1 MYRLVVALCCLLFV
15 LAGPSLAAALGA
27 GIADSSFPFDSH
39 PVARNATLS
48 EGNQLETDAATPEPR
63 LYFGERMRLATAD
76 GSVVALLRPG
86 SPLEFAPLQ
95 VTDAQPPFEM
105 SGCLERRQG
114 RFVMRDLISGVVEE
128 VRGNRLELEVGN
140 TVQVTAKVVPGAT
153 PMEGATEVVEISRL
167 RRISTG
173 CASAA
178 PGAEALKQGSSHRWN
193 GYGFFAAGGSLA
205 EIGGRFKGGGG
216 GLEVFIW
223 RGFSAGAEASA
234 FQDDYYGTTRN
245 LRHVGGNVS
254 YHFAGREKTRGI
266 DPFISF
272 GGGRFFPGESRAVV
286 DGGAGFNYWFNP
298 HVAVRCEFRAGEWQY
313 AEYTVGGFRAGITFR

>member
-1 MYRLVVALCCLLFV
+1 MYRLVVALCSLLFV
-15 LAGPSLAAALGA
+15 LEGPSLAGALGV

-39 PVARNATLS
+39 PVAKNAT
-48 EGNQLETDAATPEPR
+48 
-63 LYFGERMRLATAD
+63 RMRLASVD
-76 GSVVALLRPG
+76 GTVVALVRPG
-86 SPLEFAPLQ
+86 APLELAPLQ
-95 VTDAQPPFEM
+95 VADEQPPFEM

-153 PMEGATEVVEISRL
+153 PMEGAREVVEISRL

-178 PGAEALKQGSSHRWN
+178 PGAEAPTQGTSRRLN

-205 EIGGRFKGGGG
+205 DIGGRFTGGGG
-216 GLEVFIW
+216 GLEVFVW
-223 RGFSAGAEASA
+223 RGVAAGAEVSA
-234 FQDDYYGTTRN
+234 FRDDYYGTITRN
-245 LRHVGGNVS
+245 LRHVGANVS
-254 YHFAGREKTRGI
+254 YHFTDREKARGM
-266 DPFISF
+266 DPFVSF
-272 GGGRFFPGESRAVV
+272 GVGRFFPGESRAVI

-298 HVAVRCEFRAGEWQY
+298 RVGVRCEFRVGEWQY
-313 AEYTVGGFRAGITFR
+313 AEYTVGGFRLGITFR